1 MIRDVGENK
10 IGRDHLYDSLNCDL
24 EEELFARC
32 VKFTQLLATLKL
44 FSLKARNWWTDKSF
58 HKIVGVVEGDTY
70 RKEFASL
77 KAYPTCGLS
86 PFKNKNWW
94 K

>member
-44 FSLKARNWWTDKSF
+44 FSLKARN
-58 HKIVGVVEGDTY
+58 
-70 RKEFASL
+70 
-77 KAYPTCGLS
+77 
-86 PFKNKNWW
+86 
-94 K
+94 